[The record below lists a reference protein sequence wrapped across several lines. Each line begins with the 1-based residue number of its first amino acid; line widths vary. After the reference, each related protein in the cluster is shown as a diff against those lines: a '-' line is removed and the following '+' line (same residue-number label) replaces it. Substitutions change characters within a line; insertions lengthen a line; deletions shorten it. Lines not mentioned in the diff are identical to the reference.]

1 MRLTNRCTGLNEL
14 QLSQGGNIYIY
25 ISPRMDIRMN
35 INSFGT
41 KKCLKE
47 MKLWRHGCLGTKENT
62 GSCVLVCEGNTPCA
76 VLSG

>member
-1 MRLTNRCTGLNEL
+1 
-14 QLSQGGNIYIY
+14 
-25 ISPRMDIRMN
+25 MDIRMN

-41 KKCLKE
+41 KKKCLKE